1 MPELLEYEPGMKF
14 EGDRVYYE
22 DSEAL
27 VTKVQIPLGLPPDP
41 TQKYLPGLESVA
53 WYDSSTF
60 NISSIGQDLW
70 DSFSQFSESA
80 YSGTKQV
87 LKKGYNDL
95 KEGVGTVVGDVTE
108 PISDSLKTTFWYAIL
123 AVGALGAVIYFAGKS
138 GALRIS
144 R

>member
-1 MPELLEYEPGMKF
+1 MEALEYVPGMKF

-27 VTKVQIPLGLPPDP
+27 VSKVQIPLGLPPDP
-41 TQKYLPGLESVA
+41 TPGFVPGLESTA

-60 NISSIGQDLW
+60 EISSIGQNLW

-87 LKKGYNDL
+87 LKKGYSDL
-95 KEGVGTVVGDVTE
+95 KDGVSTVVGDVTE
-108 PISDSLKTTFWYAIL
+108 PISDSLKTTFWYALL

-138 GALRIS
+138 GALRIT